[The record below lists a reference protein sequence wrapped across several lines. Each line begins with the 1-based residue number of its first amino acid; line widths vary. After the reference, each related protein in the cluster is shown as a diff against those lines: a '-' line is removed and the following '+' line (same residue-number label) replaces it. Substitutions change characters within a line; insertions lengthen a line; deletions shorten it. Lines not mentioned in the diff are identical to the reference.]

1 MRYVKFGSLCGL
13 ALAVVVCLFTARYSR
28 TDTKSAPDDAEKNA
42 GAKPAVSQ
50 LGKKIADFTLPDA
63 VGKPISL
70 ADFKD
75 KKAVVVV
82 FIGTQCPVNNYFMPR
97 LGELHKEF
105 AEKGVQFLAV
115 NSNRQDTADEVA
127 KHAKQHGIPFP
138 VLKDDGSK
146 TADLFAAQRTPEAYL
161 LDGERTIRY
170 LGRIDDQ
177 YGIGF
182 QRAKPTRRDLAEAL
196 DEVLAGKPVG
206 TPRTATSGCLIG
218 RAVKPKADGQVTFA
232 KHVAPI
238 IQKHCQECHRPG
250 QIGPMALLTCD
261 DAAAWSLTIEEVV
274 REKRMPPW
282 HADAKHGKF
291 SNDRSLPKADG
302 DVLLAW
308 IEQGCPKGDDK
319 DLPPPREFASVE
331 WTIGKPDVVFT
342 MPREFTVPAQT
353 PRGGI
358 PYQYF
363 IVPTNFKE
371 DMWVQAVEARAGNRT
386 VVHHILVYARTL
398 AKNNPRDGIGDGLI
412 ATQAP
417 GELPTVLPAGT
428 AKKIPKGAAIVFQ
441 MHYTPNGTEHKDRS
455 SVGLIFAKEPPKT
468 EARTRAIA
476 GKRIAIPPG
485 DANYQVTSATTFT
498 EEVQLLSMLPHMH
511 LRGKSFEY
519 RVTPPAGKE
528 AILLSVPRY
537 DFGWQANY
545 RLDKPMTLPAGT
557 RIDCTAYFDNSANN
571 PNNPDPTKQV
581 RWGDQTWEEMMIG
594 FVDYA
599 VPLNPGK

>member
-1 MRYVKFGSLCGL
+1 MRYVKLGSVSCLVL
-13 ALAVVVCLFTARYSR
+13 ALACSLVTARFSR
-28 TDTKSAPDDAEKNA
+28 TDTKTD
-42 GAKPAVSQ
+42 PADRKTPPASQ
-50 LGKKIADFTLPDA
+50 LGKKLADFTAKDPTGKA
-63 VGKPISL
+63 VAL

-82 FIGTQCPVNNYFMPR
+82 FVGTQCPINTYYMPR
-97 LGELHKEF
+97 LVELHKEY

-115 NSNRQDTADEVA
+115 NSNSQDTADKIAE
-127 KHAKQHGIPFP
+127 HAKQHHLPFP
-138 VLKDDGSK
+138 VLKDELSK

-161 LDGERTIRY
+161 LDAERTVRY
-170 LGRIDDQ
+170 VGRIDDQ
-177 YGIGF
+177 YGIGY
-182 QRAKPTRRDLAEAL
+182 QRKTPTRRDLAEAI
-196 DEVLAGKPVG
+196 DEVLAGKPVS
-206 TPRTATSGCLIG
+206 TTQTAVAGCQIG
-218 RAVKPKADGQVTFA
+218 RPVKPRADAQVTFT
-232 KHVAPI
+232 KHVAPVL
-238 IQKHCQECHRPG
+238 QKHCQECHRAG
-250 QIGPMALLTCD
+250 QIGPMALLTYD
-261 DAAAWSLTIEEVV
+261 DAAAWSATIQEVV
-274 REKRMPPW
+274 QEKRMPPW

-291 SNDRSLPKADG
+291 SNDRSLPPADR

-319 DLPPPREFASVE
+319 DQPPPREFASVE

-371 DMWVQAVEARAGNRT
+371 DMWVQAVEARPGNRA

-417 GELPTVLPAGT
+417 GELPTILPPGT
-428 AKKIPKGAAIVFQ
+428 AKKVPKGAAIVFQ

-455 SVGLIFAKEPPKT
+455 SVGLIFAKEPPKH
-468 EARTRAIA
+468 EVRTRAIA
-476 GKRIAIPPG
+476 GTRFSIPPG
-485 DANYQVTSATTFT
+485 DGNYKVTSSTTFAD
-498 EEVQLLSMLPHMH
+498 EVQLLSMLPHMH

-519 RVTPPAGKE
+519 RVKPPEGQE
-528 AILLSVPRY
+528 DILLSVPRY
-537 DFGWQANY
+537 EFGWQANY
-545 RLDKPMTLPAGT
+545 RLDKARTLPAGT

-571 PNNPDPTKQV
+571 PNNPDPAKQV
-581 RWGDQTWEEMMIG
+581 RWGEQTWEEMMIG

-599 VPLNPGK
+599 VPLNAGAK

>member
-1 MRYVKFGSLCGL
+1 MRYVKMGSLCGL
-13 ALAVVVCLFTARYSR
+13 ALAVIVSLFTARISR
-28 TDTKSAPDDAEKNA
+28 TDAKSAPDAADRQ
-42 GAKPAVSQ
+42 PAASQ
-50 LGKKIADFTLPDA
+50 LGKKIADFTLPDGA
-63 VGKPISL
+63 GKPVAL
-70 ADFKD
+70 ADFKG

-82 FIGTQCPVNNYFMPR
+82 FIGTQCPVNNYYMPR
-97 LGELHKEF
+97 LVELHKEY

-115 NSNRQDTADEVA
+115 NSNRQDSAEEIA
-127 KHAKQHGIPFP
+127 QHAKQHSLPFP
-138 VLKDDGSK
+138 VLKDEAAK
-146 TADLFAAQRTPEAYL
+146 TADLFAAQRTPEAFL
-161 LDGERTIRY
+161 LDGERTVRY

-196 DEVLAGKPVG
+196 DEVLASKPVG
-206 TPRTATSGCLIG
+206 TAQTAVAGCLIG
-218 RAVKPKADGQVTFA
+218 RPVKPKADGQVTFS

-238 IQKHCQECHRPG
+238 LQKHCQECHRPG
-250 QIGPMALLTCD
+250 QIGPMALLTYD
-261 DAAAWSLTIEEVV
+261 DAAAWSGTIREVV
-274 REKRMPPW
+274 QERRMPPW
-282 HADAKHGKF
+282 HADPKHGKF
-291 SNDRSLPKADG
+291 SNDRSLPKANADT
-302 DVLLAW
+302 LLAW
-308 IEQGCPKGDDK
+308 VEQGCPQGDAK
-319 DLPPPREFASVE
+319 DLPAPKEFASVE

-358 PYQYF
+358 PYQYY

-371 DMWVQAVEARAGNRT
+371 DMWVQAVEARPGNRA

-398 AKNNPRDGIGDGLI
+398 TKGNARDGIGDGLI

-417 GELPTVLPAGT
+417 GELPTILPQGT

-441 MHYTPNGTEHKDRS
+441 MHYTPNGTELKDRS

-476 GKRIAIPPG
+476 GRRIVIPAG
-485 DANYQVTSATTFT
+485 DANYQVTSTTTFA
-498 EEVQLLSMLPHMH
+498 EDVQLLSMLPHMH

-519 RVTPPAGKE
+519 RVTPPTGKE
-528 AILLSVPRY
+528 EILLSVPRY

-545 RLDKPMTLPAGT
+545 RLDKPLTLPAGT

-599 VPLNPGK
+599 VPVK